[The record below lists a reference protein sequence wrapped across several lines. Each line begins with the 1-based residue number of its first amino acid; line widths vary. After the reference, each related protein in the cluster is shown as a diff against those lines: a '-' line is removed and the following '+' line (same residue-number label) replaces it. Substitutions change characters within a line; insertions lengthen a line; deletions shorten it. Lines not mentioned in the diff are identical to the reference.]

1 MKALSAFQYAEFLT
15 FTQMVI
21 AKPQDQT
28 LFTFMFEISPWAW
41 ECRLQLQTLN
51 HFNCLVLDE
60 SLIMNSQTVMLRQTY
75 I

>member
-1 MKALSAFQYAEFLT
+1 
-15 FTQMVI
+15 MVI
-21 AKPQDQT
+21 AKPQDQS
-28 LFTFMFEISPWAW
+28 LFTFMFEISPW

-51 HFNCLVLDE
+51 HFNCLVIDE